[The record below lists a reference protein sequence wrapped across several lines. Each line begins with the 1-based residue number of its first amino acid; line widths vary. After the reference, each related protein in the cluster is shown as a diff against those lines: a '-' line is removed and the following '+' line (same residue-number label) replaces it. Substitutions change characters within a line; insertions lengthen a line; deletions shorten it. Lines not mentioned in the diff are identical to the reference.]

1 MVVKAEHPGPL
12 QKKAQ
17 KAPRE
22 PLDPNMM
29 SFPLMMSHRTS
40 RPKSAYPHFL
50 DFLPPANE
58 PTCVNKG
65 FSQPIV
71 GAGCSVSVLWQGCA
85 TRQCDRV
92 AKVMD

>member
-40 RPKSAYPHFL
+40 RPKSANPHFL
-50 DFLPPANE
+50 DFLPPSQRAYLRKQRLL
-58 PTCVNKG
+58 PTDCWSRLLSICFMARLCNKT
-65 FSQPIV
+65 V
-71 GAGCSVSVLWQGCA
+71 
-85 TRQCDRV
+85 
-92 AKVMD
+92 